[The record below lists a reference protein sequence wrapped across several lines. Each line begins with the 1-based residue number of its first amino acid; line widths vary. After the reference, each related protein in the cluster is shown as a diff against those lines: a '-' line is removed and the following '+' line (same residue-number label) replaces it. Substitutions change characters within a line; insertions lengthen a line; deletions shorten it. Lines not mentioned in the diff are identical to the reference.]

1 MSVEE
6 RLKKIEEEV
15 EEIKKSVDRL
25 AKLAEK
31 FEELE
36 KHNTLSFLAKLLEKL
51 ATSFETL
58 ADPKNLTLL
67 TTVLSAAEALSQID
81 PTLVSMTTDSLSKC
95 MRKLQDPNALKMLAN
110 PPEIGG
116 LMGLLRI
123 VGDPDVKKLLG
134 LLYVY
139 AKLVGGCLP
148 QELKRQAEHLQ
159 ELYAERT
166 KK

>member
-15 EEIKKSVDRL
+15 EEIKRGIDRL
-25 AKLAEK
+25 TRLAEK
-31 FEELE
+31 LEELE
-36 KHNTLSFLAKLLEKL
+36 KHNTLSFLAKLVEKL
-51 ATSFETL
+51 ATSFEIL

-67 TTVLSAAEALSQID
+67 TTLLSAAEALSQID

-95 MRKLQDPNALKMLAN
+95 MKKLQDPDALKMLAN

-148 QELKRQAEHLQ
+148 QELRKQAEHLQ
-159 ELYAERT
+159 ELYAERA